1 MSNDPLPQDDIGPF
15 YKTLGAISLIGAVI
29 LILFE
34 THTRQGVSTLGV
46 IRFAILLLVCLALI
60 RPGKF
65 DELVKTIADKLPMF
79 SFQKRK
85 DADED

>member
-1 MSNDPLPQDDIGPF
+1 MTDVSPEDDIGPF
-15 YKTLGAISLIGAVI
+15 YKTLGAISLIGAVV

-60 RPGKF
+60 RPRKF
-65 DELVKTIADKLPMF
+65 DEVVKTIADKLPIF
-79 SFQKRK
+79 SFRK
-85 DADED
+85 TDGTE